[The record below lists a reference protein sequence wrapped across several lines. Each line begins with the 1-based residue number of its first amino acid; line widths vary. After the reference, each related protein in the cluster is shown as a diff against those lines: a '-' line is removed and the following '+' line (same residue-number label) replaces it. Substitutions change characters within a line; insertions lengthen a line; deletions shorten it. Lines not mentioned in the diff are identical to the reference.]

1 MSTPGPTATSFDL
14 PNHLRTVHEPLVRK
28 ATSPKPAVIRAE
40 IVLLAAE
47 GTPMTAIVDEL
58 GYREIDGSEMAN
70 SFRSR
75 GASGAQG
82 YASWWPPGDV

>member
-1 MSTPGPTATSFDL
+1 M
-14 PNHLRTVHEPLVRK
+14 
-28 ATSPKPAVIRAE
+28 
-40 IVLLAAE
+40 LLAAE